1 MPTYE
6 TLYCKNHP
14 KVETNLRCNRCEE
27 PMCTSC
33 AVHTPTGYR
42 CKNCVNEHKKVFNT
56 STWLDYLTGFLTA
69 AILSA
74 IGSAIVGV
82 ISNWFWGLAVL
93 LFAPFA
99 ATIIANTVQAV
110 TRRRRSRRLFITVA
124 IGVIAGG
131 LPAILGGIGTL
142 IFILSSPEYLGSL
155 SIWMLLPLVWQ
166 VVYIFIVTPAV
177 YANLSGFTFR

>member
-1 MPTYE
+1 MSTYE
-6 TLYCKNHP
+6 TNYCKNHP
-14 KVETNLRCNRCEE
+14 TIETNLRCNRCEE

-42 CKNCVNEHKKVFNT
+42 CKDCVNEHKKAFNT
-56 STWLDYLTGFLTA
+56 STWLDYITGFLTA
-69 AILSA
+69 AILSG

-82 ISNWFWGLAVL
+82 ISNWFWGLTVL

-99 ATIIANTVQAV
+99 ATIITNSVQTV

-155 SIWMLLPLVWQ
+155 SIWMLLPLIWQ
-166 VVYIFIVTPAV
+166 AVYIFIVTLAV
-177 YANLSGFTFR
+177 YANLSGFRFR